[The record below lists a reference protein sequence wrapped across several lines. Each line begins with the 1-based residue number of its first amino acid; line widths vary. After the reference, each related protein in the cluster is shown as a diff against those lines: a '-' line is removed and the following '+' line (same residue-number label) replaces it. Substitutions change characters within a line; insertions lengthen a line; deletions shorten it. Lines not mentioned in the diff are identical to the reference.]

1 MRKSSAL
8 DALLTRTTQGIL
20 SATLL
25 QPGRWWYLSD
35 LGKHLR
41 RTPSSLQ
48 APLAVLA
55 AAGILRVRRD
65 GNRVYYQA
73 NDAGPL
79 YPELAGLVAKT
90 VGLADVLRAC
100 LERFAGEI
108 SVAFVYGSFARAA
121 ERATSDVDLL
131 VVARACLRELT
142 PALQEAETRLGRPV
156 NVRLY
161 APEDFARKLRRK
173 DHFLSAILA
182 GEKVFIFGSERDLEA
197 ATGRRAG

>member
-1 MRKSSAL
+1 MRKSSIL
-8 DALLTRTTQGIL
+8 DALLNRTTQGIL

-48 APLAVLA
+48 APLAALA

-73 NDAGPL
+73 NDTSPL

-90 VGLADVLRAC
+90 VGLVDVLRAC
-100 LERFAGEI
+100 LQRFADEI
-108 SVAFVYGSFARAA
+108 SVAFVYGSVARVA

-131 VVARACLRELT
+131 VVARAGLRELT
-142 PALQEAETRLGRPV
+142 PALQEAEARLGRPV
-156 NVRLY
+156 NARLY
-161 APEDFARKLRRK
+161 APDDFARKLGRN

-197 ATGRRAG
+197 ATGRRSG